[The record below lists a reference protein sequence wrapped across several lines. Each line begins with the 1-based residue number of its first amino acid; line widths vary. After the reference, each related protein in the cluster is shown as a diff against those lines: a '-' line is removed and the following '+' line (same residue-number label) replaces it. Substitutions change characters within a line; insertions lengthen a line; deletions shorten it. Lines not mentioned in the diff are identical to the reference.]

1 MRRITIDCRG
11 VRSSEDFWQRY
22 VDVVQSRN
30 ARDFGR
36 NLDAFRDA
44 IEAEGPGW
52 PGEVRL
58 TFGHSADLQ
67 TIMSG
72 NGRSLLDNLRDL
84 ASDATRVEIE
94 LA

>member
-1 MRRITIDCRG
+1 MRTITIDCRG

-22 VDVVQSRN
+22 VDAVQPRD

-36 NLDAFRDA
+36 NLDAFWDA

-52 PGEVRL
+52 RGEVKL
-58 TFGHSADLQ
+58 TFGNSADLQ

-72 NGRSLLDNLRDL
+72 NGKSLFDNLRDL
-84 ASDATRVEIE
+84 ASDATHVEIE